1 MGGFGVPIKDA
12 IIAFPIILIVLFVP
26 FLFLQYRRFGSVTFW
41 HTVMTFSFVFYF
53 TTAYFMVILP
63 LPTEATLEHLQAIH
77 AQTMNLDPLQVVRTF
92 FNDNPYFHGGGLK
105 AGLLDPSF
113 TQAAFNVLLT
123 VPFGM
128 YLHFYFKRGFFTTL
142 ILTMMLTAFYETTQ
156 YTALYHIYWRPYRL
170 FDVDD
175 LILNT
180 MGGVIGW
187 IFAPLLGLIFPSR
200 DRMDERARSLGHR
213 VTLVRRLL
221 SFGVDFVI
229 ASFIGFILNQIV
241 PNQTATDLVSY
252 LIVWGIVPF
261 LIGATPG
268 QLVVRTRYDV
278 AKSQRWRIFLR
289 NAMMV
294 GFTIYFFPFWLQ
306 LIGSTGTVSAELLN
320 RTYTFILLFA
330 APAVVLVL
338 DWLITIFRPQHKL
351 LYEKISGVGSEAIVK
366 QTTMADAPIMQ
377 EQPKTPATLDVAPK
391 QPTTRSE
398 RHQ

>member
-63 LPTEATLEHLQAIH
+63 LPTEATLEHLQAIR

-252 LIVWGIVPF
+252 LIVWGIIPF

-377 EQPKTPATLDVAPK
+377 EQPQTPATPDVTPE

>member
-63 LPTEATLEHLQAIH
+63 LPTEATLEHLQAIR

-156 YTALYHIYWRPYRL
+156 YTALYHIYCRPYRL

-229 ASFIGFILNQIV
+229 ASIIGFILNQIV

-377 EQPKTPATLDVAPK
+377 EQPKTPATPDVAPK

>member
-1 MGGFGVPIKDA
+1 VSGFGVPIIDA
-12 IIAFPIILIVLFVP
+12 IIAFPIILIALFIP
-26 FLFLQYRRFGSVTFW
+26 FLFLQYRRYGAVTFW

-53 TTAYFMVILP
+53 TTAFFLVILP
-63 LPTEATLEHLQAIH
+63 LPTEATLEHLQAIG
-77 AQTMNLDPLQVVRTF
+77 APTRNLDPLQVVRTF
-92 FNDNPYFHGGGLK
+92 FQDNPYFHGGGLK

-142 ILTMMLTAFYETTQ
+142 ILTFMLTLFYETTQ
-156 YTALYHIYWRPYRL
+156 YTGLYHIYWRPYRL

-180 MGGVIGW
+180 TGGLIGW
-187 IFAPLLGLIFPSR
+187 VFAPLLGILLPSR

-221 SFGVDFVI
+221 SFGLDFVI
-229 ASFIGFILNQIV
+229 ATAISFVLTQIL
-241 PNQTATDLVSY
+241 PNETSADVLSY
-252 LIVWGIVPF
+252 IIVWGVVP
-261 LIGATPG
+261 LLLGATLG
-268 QLVVRTRYDV
+268 QMVVRIRYDV
-278 AKSQRWRIFLR
+278 AKSQRWRIIVR
-289 NAMMV
+289 NALMV

-306 LIGSTGTVSAELLN
+306 LIGSTGTVSAETLN

-330 APAVVLVL
+330 APAVILVI

-351 LYEKISGVGSEAIVK
+351 LYEKISGAGSEAIVK
-366 QTTMADAPIMQ
+366 TTTMADAPILK
-377 EQPKTPATLDVAPK
+377 EQTTPQPEVDQ
-391 QPTTRSE
+391 QPTSRSE
-398 RHQ
+398 RHH